1 MRSLT
6 SFEMGGRALGFV
18 WEMGMVFLI
27 DFVIEFFLNVGILI
41 LTMNSKNIAW
51 SQPKKDEPLRSSF
64 LCDRTLLM
72 TMNLQ
77 NL

>member
-27 DFVIEFFLNVGILI
+27 DFVIEFFLNLGILI

-51 SQPKKDEPLRSSF
+51 SQPKKTSPYARLFCVIGHR
-64 LCDRTLLM
+64 
-72 TMNLQ
+72 
-77 NL
+77 